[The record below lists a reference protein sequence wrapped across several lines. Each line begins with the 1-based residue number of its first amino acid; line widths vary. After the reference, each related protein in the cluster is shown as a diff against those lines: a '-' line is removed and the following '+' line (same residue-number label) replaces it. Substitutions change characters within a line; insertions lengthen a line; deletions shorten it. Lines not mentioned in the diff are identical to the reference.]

1 MEWHEATD
9 YVLKYI
15 VRITTPSGHGTG
27 FYLSKTTNPDDCLIA
42 TAAHVIQHAHEW
54 DEPIRIEH
62 QASGKSVVLKFR
74 ERFIFIEGSCDVAG
88 IIFRKSDIPFPET
101 AMQFAPA
108 GKSLKTGAEVG
119 WLGFPAL
126 APDGAMCFFSGRISS
141 YISSISAYLVDGVA
155 INGVS
160 GGPAFTNLGDQVSL
174 IGVVSAYIPN
184 RATGQALPGVSLVRD
199 IAALRAYAKVFSSS
213 IDSEEGNAEIS
224 SAPAPGAC
232 S

>member
-9 YVLKYI
+9 FVSQYI

-27 FYLSKTTNPDDCLIA
+27 FYLTKTTNPDECLIA
-42 TAAHVIQHAHEW
+42 TAAHVVQHAHDW

-62 QASGKSVVLKFR
+62 HASGKSVVLKFR
-74 ERFIFIEGSCDVAG
+74 ERFIFIENRCDIAG
-88 IIFRKSDIPFPET
+88 IVFHKSEIPFPET
-101 AMQFAPA
+101 AMQLAPV

-126 APDGAMCFFSGRISS
+126 APDGAMCFFGGRVSS
-141 YISSISAYLVDGVA
+141 YIQSISAYLVDGVA

-160 GGPAFTNLGDQVSL
+160 GGPAFTNLGGQVSL

-184 RATGQALPGVSLVRD
+184 RVTGESLPGVSLVRD
-199 IAALRAYAKVFSSS
+199 IAALRAYAEAFTSPS
-213 IDSEEGNAEIS
+213 DPGEGNAE
-224 SAPAPGAC
+224 APSPPGECA
-232 S
+232 